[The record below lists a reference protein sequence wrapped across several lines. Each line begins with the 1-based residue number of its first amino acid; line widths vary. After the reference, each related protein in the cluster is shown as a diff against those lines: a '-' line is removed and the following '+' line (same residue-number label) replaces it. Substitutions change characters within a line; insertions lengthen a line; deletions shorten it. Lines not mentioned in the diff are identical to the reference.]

1 MKDIKDKF
9 ENEVKVVDL
18 LSEEEISEMNQL
30 EKESYLEKLTT
41 NQYESLPIA
50 GGRNIS
56 APHDYRLK
64 RLKKRTEWVEKTVDN
79 NLEEYEYGIGTLL
92 NGGMNCPRFETQ
104 KVPRALDYMGSYL
117 LKSHDVTSPRQLDE
131 YSFYVDEREYNNHS
145 STKDTILMDSDESV
159 DLFSDKDEYIN
170 IQTEEFSSRIWGL
183 VNMLKLEEMNYQ
195 EKKKLLYRG
204 IVEKDNPTSGLQ
216 EVMQSLYDSI
226 VNNLQKESDKEIID
240 LIVAG
245 KTEEEISL
253 IQNCSQPN
261 ISKKVKRIVKYMGS
275 K

>member
-18 LSEEEISEMNQL
+18 LSEEEINEMNQL

-50 GGRNIS
+50 GGKSIS

-64 RLKKRTEWVEKTVDN
+64 RFKKRKEWVEKTVDN

-117 LKSHDVTSPRQLDE
+117 LKSHDVTSPRQLDG

-145 STKDTILMDSDESV
+145 SMKDTILMDSDESV

-204 IVEKDNPTSGLQ
+204 IAEKDNPTSGLQ

-240 LIVAG
+240 LVIAG

-261 ISKKVKRIVKYMGS
+261 ISKKIKRIVKYMGS